1 MKNPSQEQLSNSLDR
16 RIKHL
21 MIKTLEK
28 FETMFPQL
36 DNSRDTNIF
45 KGDIRTSFNDVI
57 RAQRDE
63 LRDYEI
69 TYRPLRMNDDNTLSI
84 TRTFM
89 DTVQKIEFSLNSE
102 PSIMIYASPDKKS
115 VLEAIRTEF
124 GTGVL
129 YEETGYMILEIVGTL
144 SCINCVLPIMDRYS
158 LHTGVRPKYQ
168 EWRREVVKL
177 YRSKV

>member
-1 MKNPSQEQLSNSLDR
+1 MKNPSQDQLSNSLDR

-36 DNSRDTNIF
+36 DNLRDTNVF
-45 KGDIRTSFNDVI
+45 KGDIRTAFNDVI

-63 LRDYEI
+63 LRDYEV
-69 TYRPLRMNDDNTLSI
+69 TYRPLRMNDDNTLSM

-89 DTVQKIEFSLNSE
+89 DTVQKIEFSISGE
-102 PSIMIYASPDKKS
+102 PSIMIYANVDKRS
-115 VLEAIRTEF
+115 VLEAIRAEF
-124 GTGVL
+124 DTGVL
-129 YEETGYMILEIVGTL
+129 YEENGSVILEIIGTL
-144 SCINCVLPIMDRYS
+144 SCINSVLPIMDRYS